1 MLIFIRRTDHPTDHP
16 TDQPTTM
23 VDLGSESPK
32 VFKRYSMQLHIIV
45 QKEENKC

>member
-23 VDLGSESPK
+23 EDLGSYTPK
-32 VFKRYSMQLHIIV
+32 VF
-45 QKEENKC
+45 